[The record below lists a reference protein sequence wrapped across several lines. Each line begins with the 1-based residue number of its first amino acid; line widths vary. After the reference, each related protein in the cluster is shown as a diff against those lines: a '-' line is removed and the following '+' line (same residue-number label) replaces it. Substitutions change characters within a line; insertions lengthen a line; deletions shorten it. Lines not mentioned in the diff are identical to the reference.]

1 MNRGMNRLATT
12 RIFFVPEYVRKSVVP
27 NNRAVC
33 AVFRYPI
40 FKTSFPQVARLME
53 VAKILTQ
60 RFSNRLHEKLPAP
73 YVARLPGIAIALCFV
88 MLLAFAADQLAVG
101 QELQLPTQ
109 EALSG
114 NSPNADPSLP
124 TNSAVTAV
132 QDSTTHNTSTEA
144 DTLRRFLT
152 QTATDDKTT
161 RSLVTSEATPIPL
174 EDLPTTTLQPA
185 KSNLFQIAPTE
196 QRPIKASPLS
206 LTDLEALAFDHNPTL
221 AAAKARLNA
230 TRGQQIQAGLYPNPL
245 VGYQGMEMGIRG
257 TAGQQGGFIG
267 QRFIMGGKL
276 KLDQAAASKQVTA
289 THFEFHA
296 QEMRILSDVRI
307 RFHEAV
313 ILQQRVKL
321 TNELVRIG
329 DELVRA
335 TEQLLTGRQA
345 TQNDL
350 LLAEIQVDES
360 RILFDNS
367 TNEETQSWRRLAAVI
382 GLPAMQPVP
391 LTHQRNTEPPSLDW
405 NQCYATVMD
414 NNPVLNAARLRVDRA
429 RILLQRAKK
438 EPIPDIDLMVAHR
451 HHNVT
456 NENVTTVQAGFP
468 LPLFNRNQGN
478 IRSAEAQWL
487 AATKDR
493 ERIELELQ
501 DRLAVAYRRYTN
513 AIQQTQRYRDRMI
526 PRARKSLKLVTDGY
540 EKGQVQ
546 YLTLLT
552 AQRTYWQVSLSYLDS
567 LKELRTSGSLIE
579 GQLLSDSL
587 KDRK

>member
-1 MNRGMNRLATT
+1 MKNASLKTVAT
-12 RIFFVPEYVRKSVVP
+12 
-27 NNRAVC
+27 C
-33 AVFRYPI
+33 AILRYPLSNQ
-40 FKTSFPQVARLME
+40 SFPQVTRLMKSVE
-53 VAKILTQ
+53 IITP
-60 RFSNRLHEKLPAP
+60 RFSNRSPEQIPVM
-73 YVARLPGIAIALCFV
+73 YFARLPRIAITWALV
-88 MLLAFAADQLAVG
+88 ILPSLVANVQAVA

-109 EALSG
+109 EALG
-114 NSPNADPSLP
+114 GTPPNAGPSL
-124 TNSAVTAV
+124 TANSAASARPNSATP
-132 QDSTTHNTSTEA
+132 STSTQS
-144 DTLRRFLT
+144 DTLRHFLSPP
-152 QTATDDKTT
+152 ATDDTT
-161 RSLVTSEATPIPL
+161 ERSLVTSEIKPIPR
-174 EDLPTTTLQPA
+174 EDLPTTVLQPA
-185 KSNLFQIAPTE
+185 NADQFKTDTAE
-196 QRPIKASPLS
+196 QRQVKTSSLS
-206 LTDLEALAFDHNPTL
+206 LTDLETLAFEHNPTL
-221 AAAKARLNA
+221 AAARARLNA

-245 VGYQGMEMGIRG
+245 VGYQGMEMGVRG

-276 KLDQAAASKQVTA
+276 KLDQAAAGKQVTA
-289 THFEFHA
+289 AHFEFHA
-296 QEMRILSDVRI
+296 QEMRVLSDVRV
-307 RFHEAV
+307 RFYEAV
-313 ILQQRVKL
+313 IMQQRVKL

-367 TNEETQSWRRLAAVI
+367 TNEETQAWRRLAAVI
-382 GLPAMQPVP
+382 GLPAMQPIP
-391 LTHQRNTEPPSLDW
+391 LTEQLNPDSASLDW
-405 NQCYATVMD
+405 NQCYAIVMD

-438 EPIPDIDLMVAHR
+438 EPIPDIDLMVFHR

-456 NENVTTVQAGFP
+456 DDNVTTVQAGFP

-493 ERIELELQ
+493 ERIELGLQ
-501 DRLAVAYRRYTN
+501 DHLAIAYQRYTN

-526 PRARKSLKLVTDGY
+526 PRAKKSLKLVTDGY
-540 EKGQVQ
+540 ERGQVQ

-567 LKELRTSGSLIE
+567 LKELRTASSLIK
-579 GQLLSDSL
+579 GQLLSNSL
-587 KDRK
+587 EDRK